1 MTGSPEADRSK
12 MEQEPQ
18 PQRIVLQFAGQ
29 GVKPEDIINCADQL
43 GQTDGNKLAANI
55 AIAEK
60 VSGLRVGAFLT
71 ELCRTPEIF
80 QNNAL
85 AQLAIHT
92 LNVTAG
98 DIALSHLEQPDSRS
112 SITAVIGHSL
122 GEVAAMDIAG
132 VFPSRQESME
142 FVFTRGKAMNEA
154 HRRKP
159 GNLYAIVDL
168 GEEAVKELCLSL
180 NTTIALE
187 NSPRGFVVAGEP
199 NITDKLTAQATAR
212 GARNVIALGLPGFHT
227 ERYMSTAQ
235 AALRKWNEGRLY
247 QTARFPVFS
256 NFDARLATSG
266 TALVNNHLNS
276 VTSPVLWQATLAAVR
291 QFAFGDNVIFLT
303 LGPGGNLAA
312 INRGNGIPPK
322 QTMTLEQ
329 LRTSQA

>member
-1 MTGSPEADRSK
+1 MKGSPEALASRT
-12 MEQEPQ
+12 EQEPQ
-18 PQRIVLQFAGQ
+18 PRRIVLQFAGQ
-29 GVKPEDIINCADQL
+29 GVKPEDIISCAAQL
-43 GQTDGNKLAANI
+43 GRIDNDRLTANI
-55 AIAEK
+55 AIAKE
-60 VSGLRVGAFLT
+60 VSDLPVGEFLT
-71 ELCRTPEIF
+71 GLCNTPEFF

-98 DIALSHLEQPDSRS
+98 DIALRQLQQPDSQS

-132 VFPSRQESME
+132 VFPSRRESME
-142 FVFTRGKAMNEA
+142 FVFARGTAMNEA
-154 HRRKP
+154 HHKKP

-187 NSPRGFVVAGEP
+187 NSPKGFVVAGEL

-227 ERYMSTAQ
+227 EKYMSSAQ
-235 AALRKWNEGRLY
+235 AALRQWSEGRPY

-256 NFDARLATSG
+256 NFDAKLATNG
-266 TALVNNHLNS
+266 AALANNHLNS

-291 QFAFGDNVIFLT
+291 QFAFGDNVIFIT

-312 INRGNGIPPK
+312 INRGNGIPLR

-329 LRTSQA
+329 LRTAQA